1 MSKVCSPGKRLN
13 PATGRCIKE
22 KPKRECPPGKVLNL
36 ATNRCI
42 TEKKP
47 RGVSISVPKPVS
59 EPTDFSTK
67 QVDDMVD
74 KYINIGRTQEM
85 TQKYGGYVFFHDLYI
100 LYLLKK
106 YRYTCYSIAG
116 ARLPN
121 GVIITPV
128 IYADPNIYP
137 SDEEKMDF
145 VDITYRCIV
154 EKKND
159 VIVIPLIISE
169 DPSST
174 ETHFNVLVY
183 RRKEHQMELFEP
195 HGAIYRAD
203 FDKSSVI
210 WRNLDKYMDALN
222 EKLTKEFKMEPIKLL
237 ISSDVCPV
245 LHGMQFKEEQGR
257 PLLILQ
263 KKATRTEYE
272 PSGFCT
278 IWGLFFIELVLKN
291 PHVPSKDLIMGV
303 LDKVSARDMV
313 NIARGYMITVCNKLQ
328 QYYSAMLGKKVN
340 TTALIA
346 SYLFNDGDDNLTRNA
361 INAALTQIVESERY
375 LETININTNNSDK
388 IYNEHIADKIESLT
402 KLVDNPYKYSEL
414 ERKTHVYL
422 YNYYTNQH
430 KFVTPSPVKKD
441 RTPSPVKKDR
451 TPSPVKKDRTPSPV
465 KKDRTPSPV
474 KKDRTPSPV
483 KKERTRKTVKCPP
496 GKELN
501 PKTNRCKTVKL
512 KTCPPG
518 KVLNPVTNR
527 CNKIK

>member
-1 MSKVCSPGKRLN
+1 MSKVCPSGKVLN
-13 PATGRCIKE
+13 PKSGRCIKE
-22 KPKRECPPGKVLNL
+22 KPARECPPGKLLNL

-47 RGVSISVPKPVS
+47 RGVRITVPKPVD
-59 EPTDFSTK
+59 EPTDFSPK
-67 QVDDMVD
+67 QVENLVD

-85 TQKYGGYVFFHDLYI
+85 TQKYGGYIFFHDLYI

-106 YRYTCYSIAG
+106 YRYTCYSLAG

-121 GVIITPV
+121 GVIITPI
-128 IYADPNIYP
+128 IYTDPKLFP

-154 EKKND
+154 DKKND
-159 VIVIPLIISE
+159 VIVMPLIISE
-169 DPSST
+169 DPESP

-183 RRKEHQMELFEP
+183 RRKEHQMEMFEP
-195 HGAIYRAD
+195 HGAMYKAD

-222 EKLTKEFKMEPIKLL
+222 EKLTKDFKMEPIKLL
-237 ISSDVCPV
+237 ISSDICPV
-245 LHGMQFKEEQGR
+245 LHGMQTREEQGR

-263 KKATRTEYE
+263 KKKTRTEYE
-272 PSGFCT
+272 PAGFCT

-328 QYYSAMLGKKVN
+328 QYYSAMMGREVN
-340 TTALIA
+340 TTVVIA
-346 SYLFNDGDDNLTRNA
+346 SYLFNDGDDYLTQRA

-375 LETININTNNSDK
+375 LEIINMDTKITNK
-388 IYNEHIADKIESLT
+388 IYNDHIAKKIESYKT
-402 KLVDNPYKYSEL
+402 LVDNQDKYSEL
-414 ERKTHVYL
+414 DRRVNRYL

-430 KFVTPSPVKKD
+430 LS
-441 RTPSPVKKDR
+441 
-451 TPSPVKKDRTPSPV
+451 
-465 KKDRTPSPV
+465 
-474 KKDRTPSPV
+474 
-483 KKERTRKTVKCPP
+483 
-496 GKELN
+496 L
-501 PKTNRCKTVKL
+501 
-512 KTCPPG
+512 
-518 KVLNPVTNR
+518 
-527 CNKIK
+527 IHI